1 MCRKLRLPFSSV
13 IIAFLI
19 EDVFFPRLSRM
30 VNLLKNREMCV
41 CVYIRSALVFIGT
54 KNGSVTLDESHR
66 AMAVNLNGA
75 CRRVHN

>member
-30 VNLLKNREMCV
+30 NLLKNREMCV